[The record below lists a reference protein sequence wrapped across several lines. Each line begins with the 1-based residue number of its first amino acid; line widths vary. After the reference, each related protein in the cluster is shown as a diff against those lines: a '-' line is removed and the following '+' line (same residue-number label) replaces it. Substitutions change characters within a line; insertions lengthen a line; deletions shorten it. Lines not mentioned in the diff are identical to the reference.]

1 MAVSSR
7 AELELK
13 TVPELKAICRDCD
26 VKGYSKLAKE
36 ALIAAI
42 LEKRGQGVSL
52 EQSLTHSTIKSAPD
66 PATEQLLQRTSTK
79 VVYSR
84 EESEARIE
92 KNKVLVA
99 KRAVVT
105 GQPVEKATDSE
116 AGAQL
121 VKVTTSSS
129 RPKQQDT
136 SGKGAAPTHA
146 ARPAT
151 NLASTLAE
159 ARSVPSKAA
168 PLPGPSPAPAKQT
181 KQSKMV
187 VQASQIQKVG
197 APEKTQKK
205 GDSEKRAKPV
215 ATPAD
220 SAVKSASKKAAKM
233 IVSPQQIQKATPAAP
248 QVETP
253 PEPQERRWQ
262 DLASDDRNR
271 VLKNVSKN
279 VFKLLKL
286 RKPDLMKKKA
296 KDLEKYLEML
306 EVEKG
311 RFTVYRP
318 TEKALR
324 GFMDESIALIN
335 QVKEEQL
342 NQLEQQY
349 ITREL
354 PQIIKK
360 NEQKIKKIVAHVDR
374 YYTDMDAA
382 RDIVEKFIKKPPFPQ
397 SYLISVIAGK
407 IRDKAI

>member
-1 MAVSSR
+1 M
-7 AELELK
+7 
-13 TVPELKAICRDCD
+13 
-26 VKGYSKLAKE
+26 
-36 ALIAAI
+36 
-42 LEKRGQGVSL
+42 
-52 EQSLTHSTIKSAPD
+52 
-66 PATEQLLQRTSTK
+66 
-79 VVYSR
+79 
-84 EESEARIE
+84 
-92 KNKVLVA
+92 
-99 KRAVVT
+99 
-105 GQPVEKATDSE
+105 
-116 AGAQL
+116 
-121 VKVTTSSS
+121 
-129 RPKQQDT
+129 
-136 SGKGAAPTHA
+136 
-146 ARPAT
+146 
-151 NLASTLAE
+151 
-159 ARSVPSKAA
+159 
-168 PLPGPSPAPAKQT
+168 
-181 KQSKMV
+181 
-187 VQASQIQKVG
+187 
-197 APEKTQKK
+197 
-205 GDSEKRAKPV
+205 
-215 ATPAD
+215 
-220 SAVKSASKKAAKM
+220 
-233 IVSPQQIQKATPAAP
+233 
-248 QVETP
+248 
-253 PEPQERRWQ
+253 
-262 DLASDDRNR
+262 
-271 VLKNVSKN
+271 SKN